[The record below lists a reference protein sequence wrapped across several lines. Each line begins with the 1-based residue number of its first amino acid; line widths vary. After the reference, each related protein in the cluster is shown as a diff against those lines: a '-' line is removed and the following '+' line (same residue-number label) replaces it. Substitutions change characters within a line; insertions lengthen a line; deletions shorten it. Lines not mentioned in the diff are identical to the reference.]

1 MNNKDKLGGNN
12 FNFTLNNYINNNFTS
27 ATPSNSVKYRISKGK
42 SYQQLH
48 SSNKTT
54 QGNLPYSN
62 NNISTFVDKIGMNN
76 SFISVTLH
84 LIYRIPQVYK
94 YYLNNVNSKSD
105 KFSIHLHN
113 IIVTC
118 NTNNDKNNKIDLN
131 KIKGSLFNKDNSFKL
146 NEINDP
152 LTLLNLIIRNAN
164 LDEILVFKNI
174 TIKDLCDCSS
184 SIIYNIEKF
193 TNQ

>member
-1 MNNKDKLGGNN
+1 MNNKDKLAGNN

-27 ATPSNSVKYRISKGK
+27 STPSNSIKYRISKGK

-62 NNISTFVDKIGMNN
+62 NNISTFIDKIGMNN

-84 LIYRIPQVYK
+84 LIYRIPQIYK
-94 YYLNNVNSKSD
+94 YFLNNVNSKSE
-105 KFSIHLHN
+105 KFSIHIHN

-118 NTNNDKNNKIDLN
+118 NTNNDNNYKIDLM
-131 KIKGSLFNKDNSFKL
+131 KIKGSLFNKDNSFKM

-152 LTLLNLIIRNAN
+152 IHLLNLIIKTSN
-164 LDEILVFKNI
+164 LDEIVVFKNI
-174 TIKDLCDCSS
+174 KVKDLCVCSC
-184 SIIYNIEKF
+184 SI
-193 TNQ
+193 